1 MGDEFVEV
9 LYREYMLEEHRLQN
23 LDIVANPK
31 YMPIQ
36 DDDDDEEV
44 EEVPEDLCDADP
56 AKQLR
61 NIIFKA
67 VKMMG
72 SGTILVVTFS
82 DPMVGCLSRWGNVLG
97 VSPFYISFVVAP
109 FASNASELL
118 AAYSYAAKKTQKS
131 ITTSLSTL
139 IGASC
144 MNNTFCLAIF
154 LALVYFK
161 GLAWQFTAETIS
173 IVVVQWLIGGLAVM

>member
-1 MGDEFVEV
+1 MGGIGTAVVLVVSDPFVEV
-9 LYREYMLEEHRLQN
+9 LSEWGKRTG
-23 LDIVANPK
+23 
-31 YMPIQ
+31 
-36 DDDDDEEV
+36 
-44 EEVPEDLCDADP
+44 VPA
-56 AKQLR
+56 
-61 NIIFKA
+61 
-67 VKMMG
+67 
-72 SGTILVVTFS
+72 
-82 DPMVGCLSRWGNVLG
+82 
-97 VSPFYISFVVAP
+97 FYISFVLAP
-109 FASNASELL
+109 LASNASELL